1 MGDIAKEGIEVGA
14 EEMAMNAVASAPIPN
29 TNLNKIS
36 KFSKVQQDALAK
48 AKAVANN
55 NVQSV
60 NNMVNRFV
68 KNAPKA

>member
-1 MGDIAKEGIEVGA
+1 
-14 EEMAMNAVASAPIPN
+14 MNAVASAPIPK
-29 TNLNKIS
+29 TNFNKIS
-36 KFSKVQQDALAK
+36 KLSKVQQDALS
-48 AKAVANN
+48 KAVN